1 MEVVG
6 ITTAFAFVAVFGKR
20 EDARALAKLLSGHL
34 ANTFGELALLGDVDA
49 SSYLFIPWGIC
60 ILTMDTADENVGEL
74 YVRNAI
80 AEGVAPVGDATVVWM
95 MKSQRYEDVFGVGG
109 GWACSLRIL
118 QHVESIQVPLS
129 WKLLESESE
138 KDVTWVK
145 KQFREAP
152 GKITALIQR
161 EIMKKVGVEGYGVTS
176 FKV

>member
-80 AEGVAPVGDATVVWM
+80 AEGVAPVG
-95 MKSQRYEDVFGVGG
+95 
-109 GWACSLRIL
+109 SLRIL

-145 KQFREAP
+145 KQFRVHEPLVEAP

>member
-80 AEGVAPVGDATVVWM
+80 AEGVAPVG
-95 MKSQRYEDVFGVGG
+95 
-109 GWACSLRIL
+109 SLRIL

>member
-1 MEVVG
+1 MICHLGSLCSSNGIPVREV
-6 ITTAFAFVAVFGKR
+6 
-20 EDARALAKLLSGHL
+20 
-34 ANTFGELALLGDVDA
+34 A
-49 SSYLFIPWGIC
+49 SSWSRNELWEEAFITS
-60 ILTMDTADENVGEL
+60 LH
-74 YVRNAI
+74 
-80 AEGVAPVGDATVVWM
+80 GVLAPQTY
-95 MKSQRYEDVFGVGG
+95 SQDDRKGASPRRERPPAFQTRPRKQEPRTSIPG
-109 GWACSLRIL
+109 SLRIL